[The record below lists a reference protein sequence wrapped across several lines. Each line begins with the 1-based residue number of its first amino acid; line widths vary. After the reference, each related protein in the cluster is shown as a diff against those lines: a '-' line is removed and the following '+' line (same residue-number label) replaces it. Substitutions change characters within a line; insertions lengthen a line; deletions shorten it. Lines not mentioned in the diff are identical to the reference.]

1 MRISNKFFRF
11 VDSAIRERGGEYFRQ
26 GRVWIKRGDRESV
39 DAKVRGAREYRVRLV
54 VTDGG
59 LWVNCGCPYFEDNL
73 ESCKHIWATMLKA
86 STLGYLS
93 DADSAPERIIY
104 DDSYNYDDDEDHH
117 YSSPPARPRPSAA
130 SSSVKASSQAW
141 KQQLSQLSKAL
152 NESPPVAA
160 AESTDKQVLY
170 LIDIDLTLSGQS
182 LVVETALR
190 SLKKNGEWGIPKAR
204 GFDLKGATDL
214 MAEDLTILSLMKG
227 ADTDSYSSGY
237 YYSSYY
243 ARTPTRYKLRH
254 PLEQT
259 LVPMMCAT
267 GRCWIRRNSYDNAP
281 SVLEWDD
288 GPTWEFRLEAR
299 TGESSRQL
307 VITGALHRGDERM
320 ELSAPVLMV
329 TGGLVFFHDRAARLD
344 DRGAFAWIGY
354 LRRHGALYAPMD
366 QADDVLEELLQM
378 PRLPAI
384 ELPQELRFEE
394 IRFTPSP
401 RLKVK
406 KGESRFYYRGQET
419 LWGELSFDYDGRI
432 VLRSDPRRGIFDR
445 DTRRVILRDEE
456 TEKRMADRLLRAG
469 FRQNSYYSIGPVLE
483 LAPAKLPKA
492 ARDLVTEG
500 WTVEAEGK
508 LYRQPGEFRMEVT
521 SGIDWFD
528 LDGTVDFG
536 GVSAS
541 LPALLAA
548 LRRGENTVQL
558 GDGTFGL
565 LPEEWLKKYG
575 MLAGLGEV
583 EGDSLRFKRSQTG
596 LLDALLASQPQV
608 SFDESFARA
617 RRELQSFD
625 GIRAQ
630 EATAGFAGELRHYQ
644 KEGLGWIH
652 FLQRFGFGGCLA
664 DDMGLGKCVGADTLI
679 AVNGI
684 LLKAEDIW
692 NRHAGQTTFDGEGDW
707 AEPAETLLTNS
718 IEQTGRIVQARIK
731 RLYRQRVREHV
742 RRVILVDGS
751 SVMITQRHKLLT
763 DKGWTNELHE
773 NDRVGVHAQEVYYC
787 KIKSIEEVFYD
798 GWVYDFEV
806 EDHHNFVGNGILCHN
821 TVQVLA
827 LLEARRGLRASQ
839 KSKRKNNGAPVAPSL
854 VVVPRSLVFNWIEEA
869 ARFTPRL
876 RALDHTGMKRVKGC
890 DHFKDYDLIITTY
903 GTLRRDALDFK
914 DYLFDYVILD
924 EAQAIKNSASESAKA
939 ARLLRGNYKLAL
951 SGTPIENHL
960 GELWS
965 LFEFLNPG
973 LLGAASV
980 FQLGNSRNPDEDTRR
995 LLARGLRPFIL
1006 RRTKEQVAKELPAKI
1021 EQTIYCDMEKSQR
1034 KLYDE
1039 LRDHYRRSLLGLV
1052 DKNGMGRAKIQILE
1066 ALLRLRQAACHPGL
1080 LDKKKVSESSAKLDV
1095 LVPQIEE
1102 VIDEGHKALVFSQ
1115 FTSFLSILRSRLD
1128 DEKIVYEYLD
1138 GRTRDRQS
1146 KVARFQNDEECRLFL
1161 VSLKAGGLGLN
1172 LTAAEYV
1179 FLLDP
1184 WWNPAV
1190 ESQAIDRAHR
1200 IGQTRQVFAYRLIA
1214 RDTVEEKVLE
1224 LQKTKRELAD
1234 AIINAD
1240 NSLMRSLAR
1249 EDLELLL
1256 S

>member
-1 MRISNKFFRF
+1 MWLTKKFSRF
-11 VDSAIRERGGEYFRQ
+11 VDSVIRGRGEQYFRQ
-26 GRVWIKRGDRESV
+26 GKVSIIKGRDDSVRARVYGTSNYVVSLEIV
-39 DAKVRGAREYRVRLV
+39 DNGLRV
-54 VTDGG
+54 DC
-59 LWVNCGCPYFEDNL
+59 NCPYFEDNL
-73 ESCKHIWATMLKA
+73 EACKHIWATILKA
-86 STLGYLS
+86 EGSGYLS
-93 DADSAPERIIY
+93 DADSTPARIIY
-104 DDSYNYDDDEDHH
+104 DDDEYYDDDDED
-117 YSSPPARPRPSAA
+117 YDDDDYDEPPAPSRA
-130 SSSVKASSQAW
+130 SSSSAAKPSPQAW
-141 KQQLSQLSKAL
+141 KQHLAQLSKAL
-152 NESPPVAA
+152 RESPSVPA
-160 AESTDKQVLY
+160 AESTDKEIIY
-170 LIDIDLTLSGQS
+170 MIDVDLTINSQS
-182 LVVETALR
+182 LAVETALR
-190 SLKKNGEWGIPKAR
+190 SRKKNGEWGIPKAR
-204 GFDLKGATDL
+204 GFELDKTTDL
-214 MAEDLTILSLMKG
+214 NASDLSILSLMKG
-227 ADTDSYSSGY
+227 ADTDSYSSSY

-243 ARTPTRYKLRH
+243 SRTPSRYKLRH

-267 GRCWIRRNSYDNAP
+267 GRCWLRRNSSDDAP

-288 GPTWEFRLEAR
+288 GPRWEFRLEAR
-299 TGESSRQL
+299 TGEASKQL
-307 VITGALHRGDERM
+307 VITGSLHRGDERM
-320 ELSAPVLMV
+320 ELSSPVLMV
-329 TGGLVFFHDRAARLD
+329 TGGLVFFQDRAARLD
-344 DRGAFAWIGY
+344 DGGAFAWIGY
-354 LRRHGALYAPMD
+354 LRKHGALYAPMD
-366 QADDVLEELLQM
+366 HRDELLEELLQM
-378 PRLPAI
+378 PRLPVMD
-384 ELPQELRFEE
+384 LPDEMNFEE
-394 IRFTPSP
+394 IHVMPKP

-406 KGESRFYYRGQET
+406 KGEQRFYYSGNET
-419 LWGELSFDYDGRI
+419 LWGELSFDYDGNI
-432 VLRSDPRRGIFDR
+432 VSRSDATRGIFNR
-445 DTRRVILRDEE
+445 DTRQLILRDKEA
-456 TEKRMADRLLRAG
+456 EKRFADRLTRAG
-469 FRQNSYYSIGPVLE
+469 FKQNSYYSVGPVLE
-483 LAPAKLPKA
+483 LAPARLPKA
-492 ARDLVTEG
+492 ARDLVSEG
-500 WTVEAEGK
+500 WMVEAEGK
-508 LYRQPGEFRMEVT
+508 LYRQPGELRIEVT

-528 LDGTVDFG
+528 LNGAVDFG
-536 GVSAS
+536 GMSAS

-548 LRRGENTVQL
+548 LKRGENTIQL
-558 GDGTFGL
+558 DDGTFGL

-583 EGDSLRFKRSQTG
+583 EGESLRFKRSQTG

-608 SFDESFARA
+608 RFDEAFARA

-625 GIRAQ
+625 GIRA
-630 EATAGFAGELRHYQ
+630 EEPTEGFTGELRDYQ

-664 DDMGLGKCVGADTLI
+664 DDMGLGK
-679 AVNGI
+679 
-684 LLKAEDIW
+684 
-692 NRHAGQTTFDGEGDW
+692 
-707 AEPAETLLTNS
+707 
-718 IEQTGRIVQARIK
+718 
-731 RLYRQRVREHV
+731 
-742 RRVILVDGS
+742 
-751 SVMITQRHKLLT
+751 
-763 DKGWTNELHE
+763 
-773 NDRVGVHAQEVYYC
+773 
-787 KIKSIEEVFYD
+787 
-798 GWVYDFEV
+798 
-806 EDHHNFVGNGILCHN
+806 

-827 LLEARRGLRASQ
+827 LLEARRELRAKQ
-839 KSKRKNNGAPVAPSL
+839 KSKRANNGNPTAPSL
-854 VVVPRSLVFNWIEEA
+854 VVVPRSLVFNWMEEA

-876 RALDHTGMKRVKGC
+876 RMLDHTGMKRVKGC
-890 DHFKDYDLIITTY
+890 DHFNDYDIVITTY

-914 DYLFDYVILD
+914 DFKFDYVILD
-924 EAQAIKNSASESAKA
+924 EAQAIKNASSESAKA

-980 FQLGNSRNPDEDTRR
+980 FQLGNSRNPDEDTRQ
-995 LLARGLRPFIL
+995 LLAKGLRPFIL

-1021 EQTIYCDMEKSQR
+1021 EQTIYCDMEKAQR

-1052 DKNGMGRAKIQILE
+1052 DQRGMGRAKIQILE

-1080 LDKKKVSESSAKLDV
+1080 LDKKRVTEASAKLDL
-1095 LVPQIEE
+1095 LVPQIAE

-1128 DEKIVYEYLD
+1128 DDGIVYEYLD

-1146 KVARFQNDEECRLFL
+1146 RVNRFQNDEECRLFL

-1190 ESQAIDRAHR
+1190 EAQAIDRAHR
-1200 IGQTRQVFAYRLIA
+1200 IGQTQKVFAYRLIA

-1240 NSLMRSLAR
+1240 NSLLRSLAR